1 MNQPETNLHHQPKK
15 SWWQRNCKWIVPTG
29 CLSLIAL
36 VVIFVVAVFFTVT
49 SMMKESTP
57 YMESYETA
65 TTNSYVIEN
74 LGEPIEQ
81 SGLLQGNISITNNT
95 GEANI
100 SIPLEGSKGTGT
112 IYVIANKYNGTWSY
126 TKMSVY
132 LDSTK
137 ETIDLLEE

>member
-15 SWWQRNCKWIVPTG
+15 SWWQRNWKWIVPTG

-112 IYVIANKYNGTWSY
+112 IYVIASKYNGTWSY